1 MAGGSGNVSTFASDE
16 AGAVS
21 SLFAGFAEGTKAEMF
36 RVQSKADLLKGQGDL
51 LEKSSYEKAQG
62 LATQNEQFTEQS
74 TALQEAQSAR
84 SIYMGTGAIRAAAG
98 ASGLQMDGSATDVLA
113 DSARQG
119 EIQKQVLQQ
128 QGLIT
133 EAGYTEQA
141 QTYGNMAS
149 AAQLASDTET
159 LASQGHLMAAS
170 AAETA
175 ATGDFIAGGI
185 KAIAGVAALA
195 AM

>member
-1 MAGGSGNVSTFASDE
+1 MAGPVSTFASDE

-21 SLFAGFAEGTKAEMF
+21 SLFAGFASQSKADMF
-36 RVQSKADLLKGQGDL
+36 RVQAKADLLKGQGDL
-51 LEKSSYEKAQG
+51 LEKNSYEKAQA
-62 LATQNEQFTEQS
+62 LALQNEKFTEQS
-74 TALQEAQSAR
+74 TALQEAQAAR
-84 SIYMGTGAIRAAAG
+84 SIYMGTGAIRAAVG
-98 ASGLQMDGSATDVLA
+98 SSGLQMSGSATDVLA

-141 QTYGNMAS
+141 ETYGNMAQ
-149 AAQLASDTET
+149 AAQLASDSET

-170 AAETA
+170 AEETA
-175 ATGDFIAGGI
+175 ATGNFIAGGI
-185 KAIAGVAALA
+185 KAIAGIASLAAL
-195 AM
+195 